1 MNESMPIRLIATDI
15 DGTLLNSDHIIP
27 EENIRA
33 IRDAQK
39 KGIIVAIASGRYVE
53 NVYLLLQQYGLSCH
67 IIGVNGA
74 KITDPDRNALIS
86 HFIDPAAVQAVYQ
99 KLIELQMDYFIF
111 GIDSVCTARQ
121 TVKHHSELSY
131 GKDIEKLGFHFY
143 HGPEEAE
150 KCCQNP
156 VHKFFVCSNDRSDE
170 VRAALQDIP
179 GIELTRSSPRNVEIN
194 PAGVNKARGIEE
206 LAACFDIPLS
216 QVMALGDEENDLPM
230 LKAAGWGVAMGN
242 GCESVKEAAR
252 FITDTNNQGGW
263 AKAVRKYALGEE

>member
-99 KLIELQMDYFIF
+99 KLIELQMDY
-111 GIDSVCTARQ
+111 
-121 TVKHHSELSY
+121 
-131 GKDIEKLGFHFY
+131 
-143 HGPEEAE
+143 
-150 KCCQNP
+150 
-156 VHKFFVCSNDRSDE
+156 NDDR
-170 VRAALQDIP
+170 
-179 GIELTRSSPRNVEIN
+179 
-194 PAGVNKARGIEE
+194 
-206 LAACFDIPLS
+206 
-216 QVMALGDEENDLPM
+216 
-230 LKAAGWGVAMGN
+230 
-242 GCESVKEAAR
+242 
-252 FITDTNNQGGW
+252 
-263 AKAVRKYALGEE
+263 Y